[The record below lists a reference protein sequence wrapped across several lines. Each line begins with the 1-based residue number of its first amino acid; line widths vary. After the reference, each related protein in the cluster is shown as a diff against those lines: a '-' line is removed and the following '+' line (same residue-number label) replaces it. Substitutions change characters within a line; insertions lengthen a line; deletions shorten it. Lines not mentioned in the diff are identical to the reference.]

1 VSELTP
7 VEALYRE
14 VVLDHYRKPRN
25 RAALAHPQGSALVH
39 NPLCGDQV
47 QVEVSLEDGRITDVS
62 ARTRGCSIAVAA
74 GSVMTEL
81 VKDQSPQRV
90 AALHAEVARLI
101 AGEPSSAELDRRLRA
116 FERVADLSARHR
128 CATLPW
134 EALTEALADATS

>member
-1 VSELTP
+1 MSELTP

-14 VVLDHYRKPRN
+14 VVLDHYRRPRN
-25 RAALAHPQGSALVH
+25 RTALAHPQGSALVH

-47 QVEVSLEDGRITDVS
+47 QVEGSLEDGRIADVS

-81 VKDQSPQRV
+81 VVDQTPELA
-90 AALHAEVARLI
+90 AALHAEVDRLI
-101 AGEPSSAELDRRLRA
+101 AGEPSSPDLDRRLRA
-116 FERVADLSARHR
+116 FERVAELSARHR

-134 EALTEALADATS
+134 EALAEALSDAAS